1 MSYAA
6 IDIGSNAIRLVI
18 STGSQDKNN
27 ILILKQR
34 LPIRLGADVFFNGKI
49 SKKNLDQIVIIFK
62 TFYKKMI
69 ENKVTSYLA
78 VATSAFREASNR
90 GIVIQEIFRK
100 TNIKV
105 QIIDGATEA
114 RFIYQAVQH
123 KMGKLPS
130 HCLLVDIGGGSF
142 ELTFVKNNRSKSSK
156 SFPIGTVRLLEI
168 LKKRKLKENQLPF
181 LLLEYFDEVYTF
193 IKENHSRP
201 SSPLFLIGTG
211 GNVEAMGKLHKRFL
225 QNKASKNLIK
235 EDLNLLYNK
244 VSQLTMRERTDKLGL
259 RKDRADVIIPAIL
272 IIKLLMILSGAD
284 EFVIPHAGLKEG
296 LLLALMEKDS
306 RNLKK
311 QMQGSSRFARQGS
324 SLLHPVTQVHFIR
337 NG

>member
-18 STGSQDKNN
+18 STEPQGKSS
-27 ILILKQR
+27 ILLLKQR

-49 SKKNLDQIVIIFK
+49 SKKNLDQIVVIFK

-69 ENKVTSYLA
+69 EHKVTSYLA
-78 VATSAFREASNR
+78 VATSAFREASNK
-90 GIVIQEIFRK
+90 GVVIQEIFRK

-114 RFIYQAVQH
+114 RFIYQAVHH
-123 KMGKLPS
+123 KMGKLPN

-142 ELTFVKNNRSKSSK
+142 EVTFVKNNQPKSSK
-156 SFPIGTVRLLEI
+156 SFAIGTVRLLEI

-181 LLLEYFDEVYTF
+181 LLLEHFAEVYTF
-193 IKENHSRP
+193 IRDNKSKS

-211 GNVEAMGKLHKRFL
+211 GNVEAMGKLHRSFL
-225 QNKASKNLIK
+225 QSKASKNLFK
-235 EDLNLLYNK
+235 TDLDLLYNK
-244 VSQLTMRERTDKLGL
+244 VSQFTLKERVDKLQL

-272 IIKLLMILSGAD
+272 IIKLLMILSDAS
-284 EFVIPHAGLKEG
+284 EFMIPHAGLKDG
-296 LLLALMEKDS
+296 LLLALMQKDS
-306 RNLKK
+306 RNLKNQK
-311 QMQGSSRFARQGS
+311 QGNIRSDRQGS
-324 SLLHPVTQVHFIR
+324 SLLYPATQVHLIR
-337 NG
+337 NL